1 MKIAWRVCDMKPNTL
16 NLCLGKL
23 RKPLLNNQ
31 IFLTKILYGK
41 NGRQKLMR
49 LFFTQMHAENITQ
62 TAVIKNCIPTPKHF
76 MLVNIYFQKRSLNYF
91 ENYIKYL
98 INGRLKRPFYSNKI
112 WRPGIS
118 QRGRRP
124 KGRKRERRAHE
135 AREQT
140 REDLPPIPRSFWLS
154 SLLFY
159 GLPRRLSRNTLRSRI
174 SSQPNSYSSQTS
186 RKFQQWRINIH
197 I

>member
-23 RKPLLNNQ
+23 GKPLLNNQ

-49 LFFTQMHAENITQ
+49 LFFTQMHAENT
-62 TAVIKNCIPTPKHF
+62 PTYF

-124 KGRKRERRAHE
+124 KGRERGKASAWS
-135 AREQT
+135 ARTDPWGSPSDPALILTFLTPFLRPATQAIQEYIKIS
-140 REDLPPIPRSFWLS
+140 DLVSAQF
-154 SLLFY
+154 LLF
-159 GLPRRLSRNTLRSRI
+159 
-174 SSQPNSYSSQTS
+174 PNIQEVSAGADQHT
-186 RKFQQWRINIH
+186 H
-197 I
+197 LG